1 MMQYQAR
8 KAALEAR
15 LGRTNN
21 IEETLYHGTDEQTC
35 DKINKHGF
43 NRSFCGKNGEY
54 MFVEL
59 STCKEISS

>member
-35 DKINKHGF
+35 DQIKKLGF
-43 NRSFCGKNGEY
+43 NRSFCGKN
-54 MFVEL
+54 EL
-59 STCKEISS
+59 LSM